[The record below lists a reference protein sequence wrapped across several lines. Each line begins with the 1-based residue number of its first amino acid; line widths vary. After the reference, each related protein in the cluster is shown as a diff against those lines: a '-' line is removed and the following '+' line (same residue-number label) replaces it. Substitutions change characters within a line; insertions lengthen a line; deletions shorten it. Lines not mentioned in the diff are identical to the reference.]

1 MCSNSCSSIKLQ
13 LGEELRRINKVPH
26 TLQEMRTIMLN
37 LFGRDNFLM
46 SYQDNKNDSIPIA
59 TDEDLTAMYELSK
72 GKISCKIN
80 LKEAPEEISV
90 FDRIDSLR
98 KSLIQSVAP
107 SQASDIDFINE
118 QISDIAVISES
129 ASDKNTLESESL
141 VEESKELV
149 IISQQFIPAE
159 EVSDKEES
167 KEQVPVEEFKSEDI
181 PNEKKNSDE
190 KRAKK
195 SQKKVKKVKKTK
207 KVKKIEKTQNKPEVK
222 NEKLAKQEVP
232 QSENLSIHERITCD
246 GCEKHPII
254 GIRYK
259 CLACYDYD
267 LCDSCENSLNHP
279 HPMIKI
285 KTPMN
290 ISASSQNFNSFLTP
304 ESLTYIK
311 SLISSHVKEAL
322 KKKFKGKVIQLLI
335 NNEESVLPGATIKIF
350 WEIMNKGRKAWPE
363 GSKFVMK
370 KGNLIANEVRLPIV
384 EPGKSVMIEVDVEV
398 PEQEKECTGVWQI
411 DAGRKIFGKFRVLF
425 RTSLSPSVREMVDMG
440 FDVNVAKN
448 ALAANHG
455 DISLA
460 LSQLLK
466 Q

>member
-1 MCSNSCSSIKLQ
+1 
-13 LGEELRRINKVPH
+13 
-26 TLQEMRTIMLN
+26 
-37 LFGRDNFLM
+37 
-46 SYQDNKNDSIPIA
+46 
-59 TDEDLTAMYELSK
+59 
-72 GKISCKIN
+72 
-80 LKEAPEEISV
+80 
-90 FDRIDSLR
+90 
-98 KSLIQSVAP
+98 
-107 SQASDIDFINE
+107 
-118 QISDIAVISES
+118 
-129 ASDKNTLESESL
+129 
-141 VEESKELV
+141 
-149 IISQQFIPAE
+149 
-159 EVSDKEES
+159 
-167 KEQVPVEEFKSEDI
+167 
-181 PNEKKNSDE
+181 
-190 KRAKK
+190 
-195 SQKKVKKVKKTK
+195 
-207 KVKKIEKTQNKPEVK
+207 
-222 NEKLAKQEVP
+222 
-232 QSENLSIHERITCD
+232 
-246 GCEKHPII
+246 
-254 GIRYK
+254 
-259 CLACYDYD
+259 
-267 LCDSCENSLNHP
+267 
-279 HPMIKI
+279 MIKI